1 MSKITILLADNSY
14 LIRQGIR
21 SLVDEVS
28 EFSLIGEADTAT
40 VLSEKLLSEQPR
52 VLILDY
58 TSESFCMDDIAVIRE
73 QHPTVNMLA
82 ITNPGDRSAF
92 SRAMQ
97 SGLISHLLK
106 DCGKEEIIEAI
117 HSTAEGKQF
126 LCGKIVEC
134 MLNQNTDRP
143 LTKSEASCEGLKV
156 SVREIEIIRLI
167 ADGFSNKQIAEKL
180 FLSVH
185 TVTTH
190 RKNIMNKLGVNNTAA
205 LMMFAVRENLLPVY

>member
-1 MSKITILLADNSY
+1 MKKITIFLADNSY

-21 SLVDEVS
+21 SLVAEVN
-28 EFSLIGEADTAT
+28 EFSLVGEADTGT
-40 VLSEKLLSEQPR
+40 VLSEKLLLTQPQ

-58 TSESFCMDDIAVIRE
+58 TSESFCLDNIAVVRE
-73 QHPTVNMLA
+73 QYPAVNMLA
-82 ITNPGDRSAF
+82 ITNLADRLAF
-92 SRAMQ
+92 SRALQ

-134 MLNQNTDRP
+134 MLKENAERL
-143 LTKSEASCEGLKV
+143 LTRSAASCEGLKI
-156 SVREIEIIRLI
+156 SMRETEIIQLI
-167 ADGFSNKQIAEKL
+167 AGGFSNKQIAEKL
-180 FLSVH
+180 FLSIH

-205 LMMFAVRENLLPVY
+205 LMMFAVREHLLPA